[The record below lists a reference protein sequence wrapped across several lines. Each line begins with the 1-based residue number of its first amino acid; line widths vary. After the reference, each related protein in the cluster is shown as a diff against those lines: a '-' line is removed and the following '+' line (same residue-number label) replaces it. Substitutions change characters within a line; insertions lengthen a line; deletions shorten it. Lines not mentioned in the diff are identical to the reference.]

1 MFIIMGQ
8 SEYWRNSTGSSIR
21 KSRTTKGR
29 TSLLKA
35 VNLSGKNPTVEVNS
49 PERNGPEW
57 FSA

>member
-1 MFIIMGQ
+1 MGQ

-29 TSLLKA
+29 TSLFKA